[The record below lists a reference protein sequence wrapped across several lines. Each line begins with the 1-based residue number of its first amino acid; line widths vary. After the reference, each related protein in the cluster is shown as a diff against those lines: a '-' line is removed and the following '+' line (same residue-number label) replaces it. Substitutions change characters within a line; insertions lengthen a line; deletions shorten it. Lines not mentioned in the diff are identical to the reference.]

1 MWGAIVVGSGIGGL
15 AAAAALAR
23 RGRRVLVLEQHG
35 QPGGQTQ
42 TFRRQRWVF
51 ATGVH
56 YLAGVGP
63 HPGPEGQFGRLLDW
77 LGDGALQFAPCANP
91 YDIVQWP
98 GFEFGI
104 AHPEAA
110 YRDALLQ
117 RFGDERAAIDRWF
130 EACAQARRVAA
141 ELFAARSLPHW
152 MATGLRWLRG
162 APLER
167 WAARTVADE
176 LAGIADPQL
185 RGVLGARWGDY
196 GPPPS
201 QAPFVEHALVTG
213 AYDGG
218 AYYPV
223 GGPARFAEVLGA
235 AVHGAGGEL
244 RVGADVRR
252 IVVHDGRV
260 AGVEVEQDGGRV
272 DVRAPAV
279 ISAIGVGNTVAR
291 LDAAVAARWQETVRA
306 LEPGVAFLALYV
318 GLDGDIAAAG
328 AGSANRW
335 IYASADVGR
344 LWQAPEDEDA
354 PNLFVS
360 FPSLK
365 DPSASGPPTAEVLA
379 VADRA
384 VFARWLGRPDGT
396 RDEDYLA
403 WKDWVAQRL
412 RAQFERAFPALAPMV
427 RFHELATPLT
437 QRRYT
442 RAPDGAMYGLE
453 MTGARLTNPALDVRT
468 PLPGLLL
475 AGQDVFGPG
484 VPAAFM
490 SGMVAAAAIEPAL
503 WSELRR

>member
-1 MWGAIVVGSGIGGL
+1 MWDAIVIGSGIGGL
-15 AAAAALAR
+15 AAGAALAK
-23 RGRRVLVLEQHG
+23 RGHRVLVLEQHD

-42 TFRRQRWVF
+42 TFRRLQWVF

-63 HPGPEGQFGRLLDW
+63 HPGPDGQFGRLLDW
-77 LGDGALQFAPCANP
+77 LADGALRFAPCTNP
-91 YDIVQWP
+91 YDVVQWP

-110 YRDALLQ
+110 YRDALLA
-117 RFGDERAAIDRWF
+117 RFGHERAAIDRWF
-130 EACAQARRVAA
+130 EACAQARHAA
-141 ELFAARSLPHW
+141 ATLFAARSLPHW

-162 APLER
+162 AQLER
-167 WAARTVADE
+167 WATRTVADE
-176 LAGIADPQL
+176 LAGIRDLQL

-201 QAPFVEHALVTG
+201 RAPFIEHALVTG
-213 AYDGG
+213 AYNAG
-218 AYYPV
+218 AYYPI

-235 AVHGAGGEL
+235 TVRNAGGEL
-244 RVGADVRR
+244 RVGAEVRR
-252 IVVHDGRV
+252 LLVRDGRV
-260 AGVEVEQDGGRV
+260 AGVAVEQAGERLEE
-272 DVRAPAV
+272 RAPAV

-291 LDAAVAARWQETVRA
+291 LDEPVAAHWRDTVRTLA
-306 LEPGVAFLALYV
+306 PGVGFLALYI
-318 GLDGDIAAAG
+318 GLEGDIAAAG
-328 AGSANRW
+328 ADSANRW
-335 IYASADVGR
+335 IYAGEDVDR
-344 LWQAPEDEDA
+344 LWRDPADEDA

-379 VADRA
+379 VADPA
-384 VFARWLGRPDGT
+384 VFARWLGRPDAA

-403 WKDWVAQRL
+403 WKDWVGQRL
-412 RAQFERAFPALAPMV
+412 RAQFERRLPALAPMV
-427 RFHELATPLT
+427 CFHELATPLT

-442 RAPDGAMYGLE
+442 RTPDGAMYGLE